1 LSFRTRGGVGE
12 DTIDFSKQPQ
22 PASRP
27 AVLVVDNDAAT
38 MTVMRALQHVQ
49 DLKHAVDAAQAEMR
63 TKDDALATVAHDLR
77 NPLAVITMSVA
88 ALRQNLG
95 SDVENS
101 KLRDSVRHHLELADS
116 TVDAMTRMVAELLDK
131 SGNHG
136 DGVASAGSV
145 GNDVDRPVAEG

>member
-1 LSFRTRGGVGE
+1 
-12 DTIDFSKQPQ
+12 
-22 PASRP
+22 
-27 AVLVVDNDAAT
+27 